1 MKTARKNPRGR
12 PRNPGASLKV
22 LEAARSLIAEGGVAA
37 VTIEELAARAGVS
50 RPTIYR
56 SWPNAKAVAMAA
68 LMDASPIAPKAGAS
82 ETVSRDLKRVIAA
95 LADAFSTPAGRSAA
109 ELIAAADYSTEL
121 AKAFRHHLL
130 LQTRERVVGILQ
142 GGIKRGELQG
152 GIDVEAAAD
161 LIMAPVFFRLM
172 VGHRRLSANFASA
185 IVEMALDGLSARKDL
200 QGGS

>member
-12 PRNPGASLKV
+12 PRDPASSLKV
-22 LEAARSLIAEGGVAA
+22 LEAARSLLAEGGVAA
-37 VTIEELAARAGVS
+37 VTMEELAARAGVS

-68 LMDASPIAPKAGAS
+68 LMDASPAAPQAGAGG
-82 ETVSRDLKRVIAA
+82 TARRDLNRVIAA

-109 ELIAAADYSTEL
+109 ELIAAADHSTEL

-130 LQTRERVVGILQ
+130 LQTREQAVGILK
-142 GGIKRGELQG
+142 GGIERGELRS

-172 VGHRRLSANFASA
+172 VGHRRLSASLAA
-185 IVEMALDGLSARKDL
+185 TIVEMALDGLAVRK
-200 QGGS
+200 GAAK